1 MRSTVNTLFSPCTPR
16 GVSNVAAA
24 VERAR
29 AVERDPTLPRRE
41 GRSPT
46 RWLVAGDPQTTSAR
60 FFSVLDRYGALG
72 PDGLLADG
80 VGLVSIGDH
89 FDFLMGS
96 PEAEPAGREI
106 LSWLAHQPSS
116 VVVLLGNHDVA
127 RVAELARTSD
137 AAFAE
142 AKIAARALE
151 GARRSD
157 PPDAGSDALREHF
170 FERFPDIPS
179 PGMALKDLASFSEAQ
194 RALVQR
200 LLADGTFRL
209 AALATLHGRTALL
222 THAGVT
228 RREVDILG
236 CADDPRAIKDALD
249 SWLARALARVSSSW
263 QRGEAAALDL
273 APLHVTGFARR
284 EGGGMLYH
292 RPARADREGV
302 DAEWEQASDAPRR
315 FDPRSLPRGLVQI
328 IGHSG
333 HARCARDLPGWVAE
347 GAERDGVPLR
357 TLAVARDVPRY
368 EAGIQVPVEG
378 EATVYMIDPGFAHEP
393 LEALAVLEVDGVGP

>member
-1 MRSTVNTLFSPCTPR
+1 MSTSTSHQQW
-16 GVSNVAAA
+16 GSNVTAA

-29 AVERDPTLPRRE
+29 TVERDPTLPRRE
-41 GRSPT
+41 GRRPT
-46 RWLVAGDPQTTSAR
+46 RWLVAGDPQTTPER
-60 FFSVLDRYGALG
+60 FFSVLDRGGALG
-72 PDGLLADG
+72 SDGLLAEG

-89 FDFLMGS
+89 FDFLMGA

-127 RVAELARTSD
+127 RVAELARMSD
-137 AAFAE
+137 DAFAE
-142 AKIAARALE
+142 AKVAARAL
-151 GARRSD
+151 GSSRRSE
-157 PPDAGSDALREHF
+157 PRHSAEADALRGQF
-170 FERFPDIPS
+170 FERFPDVPS

-200 LLADGTFRL
+200 LLVDGTFRL

-228 RREVDILG
+228 RREVGILG

-249 SWLARALARVSSSW
+249 SWLARALAQVAPSW

-273 APLHVTGFARR
+273 APLHVMGFARR

-292 RPARADREGV
+292 RPARSDREGV

-315 FDPRSLPRGLVQI
+315 FDPRSLPRGLVQV

-333 HARCARDLPGWVAE
+333 HMRCVRDLPGWVAA

-357 TLAVARDVPRY
+357 TLAVAGDVPRY
-368 EAGIQVPVEG
+368 EAGIQAPVEG

-393 LEALAVLEVDGVGP
+393 LEALALLGVDDVSR